1 MNILAA
7 KLDDRA
13 EQAERAAHQEARDV
27 GSLLAGFGID
37 AAERKLHFDSWA
49 RRKIRELVVLPSD
62 PKRAAKLTGQI
73 EAMLETMFCKMWSRS
88 WLVDDDGKRLRPHVE
103 AVLHEIGDA
112 QRRPSHPVTDLYP
125 FAKHVIETYAGAH
138 AEELQA
144 DSSRRSIWTQAL
156 GQAKQRMT
164 AQQPGLVTIAAHHR
178 DETVKAKLAAARRKR
193 EQAAA
198 DAKQARLF

>member
-7 KLDDRA
+7 QLENRA
-13 EQAERAAHQEARDV
+13 EQAERTAHQEARDV
-27 GSLLAGFGID
+27 GSLLAGIGID
-37 AAERKLHFDSWA
+37 AAERKLQFDAWA
-49 RRKIRELVVLPSD
+49 RQKIRAHINLPD
-62 PKRAAKLTGQI
+62 DHERAARLTGQI

-103 AVLHEIGDA
+103 AVLKEIGDA

-138 AEELQA
+138 AEELHAASQQ
-144 DSSRRSIWTQAL
+144 RSVWSQAL
-156 GQAKQRMT
+156 GHAKQRMT
-164 AQQPGLVTIAAHHR
+164 TQPGLVTIAAHHR

>member
-7 KLDDRA
+7 QLENRA
-13 EQAERAAHQEARDV
+13 EQAERTAHQEARDV
-27 GSLLAGFGID
+27 GSLLAGIGID
-37 AAERKLHFDSWA
+37 AAERKLQFDAWA
-49 RRKIRELVVLPSD
+49 RQKIRDHINLPSD
-62 PKRAAKLTGQI
+62 PDRAAKLTGQI

-164 AQQPGLVTIAAHHR
+164 TQQPGLVTIAAHHR

>member
-7 KLDDRA
+7 QLDNRA
-13 EQAERAAHQEARDV
+13 EQAERAAKQEARDV
-27 GSLLAGFGID
+27 GSLLAGIGID
-37 AAERKLHFDSWA
+37 AAERKLQFDVWA
-49 RRKIRELVVLPSD
+49 RRKIRDHINLPSD
-62 PKRAAKLTGQI
+62 PERAAKLTGQI
-73 EAMLETMFCKMWSRS
+73 EAMLETMFCQMWGRG

-103 AVLHEIGDA
+103 AVLKEIGAA

-125 FAKHVIETYAGAH
+125 FAKHVIETYAGAN

-144 DSSRRSIWTQAL
+144 DSQRRSVWSQAL
-156 GQAKQRMT
+156 GHAKQRMT
-164 AQQPGLVTIAAHHR
+164 TKQPGIVTIAAHHR

>member
-27 GSLLAGFGID
+27 GSLLAGIGID
-37 AAERKLHFDSWA
+37 AAERKLQFDSWA
-49 RRKIRELVVLPSD
+49 RRKIRELITLPSD
-62 PKRAAKLTGQI
+62 PDRAAKLTGQI
-73 EAMLETMFCKMWSRS
+73 EAMLETMFCQMWGRG

-103 AVLHEIGDA
+103 AVLQEIGDA

-138 AEELQA
+138 AEELHAASQQ
-144 DSSRRSIWTQAL
+144 RSVWSQAL

-164 AQQPGLVTIAAHHR
+164 AQPGIVTIAAHHR
-178 DETVKAKLAAARRKR
+178 DETVKSKLAAARRKR
-193 EQAAA
+193 DQAAA
-198 DAKQARLF
+198 DAKQTRLF

>member
-7 KLDDRA
+7 QLDDHA
-13 EQAERAAHQEARDV
+13 EQSARAAHKEARDI
-27 GSLLAGFGID
+27 GSLLAGLGID
-37 AAERKLHFDSWA
+37 AAERKLQFDAWA
-49 RRKIRELVVLPSD
+49 RRKIRELINLPSD
-62 PKRAAKLTGQI
+62 PERAARLTGQI
-73 EAMLETMFCKMWSRS
+73 EAMLETMFCQMWGRG

-103 AVLHEIGDA
+103 AVLSEIGEA
-112 QRRPSHPVTDLYP
+112 QRRPSKPVTDLYP

-144 DSSRRSIWTQAL
+144 DSRRRSIWTQAL